1 MARIWVVAVLV
12 LAMLAGCSDR
22 EPASADLQFQVG
34 GREPAV
40 IVPGDRPVV
49 ASAIFREDPDQGVFD
64 LDFVDG
70 ATTWEAR
77 DVELT
82 YHGIHQ
88 GWDEWG
94 RSIPV
99 FVFRYMPMVLE
110 IDEIEITATGVE
122 LSGQWRPHL
131 VEYLFDAADGR
142 FIGAVDLDA
151 EVRNFIDPSQR
162 HALTWSYTSTL
173 FLFMQ
178 WKALG
183 GVPGSFEAF
192 GMTYAMER
200 YDGEPPVAGN
210 CDAYQLVRVE
220 PPPKGNRTT
229 LVCLEKSSQVPLW
242 AYSGQADEGML
253 FQRQGQGFGLPPFE
267 GAALSPHVFDT
278 APWDTVA
285 VEPQKPVHVAPAA
298 RRGDWAYELQERTRA
313 LYLQPEFMV
322 YNLRHDDVYLFD
334 AMTGWPPHTPLSL
347 LDLVN
352 PPTVPL
358 RAKQTSW
365 LMLTPDEG
373 MFWGFVDTY
382 SRPGDGEDLHV
393 AQAKAYEFEGPLGR
407 TYPSLEELPDVPLVG
422 DVTTTYASLAPPT
435 PRIIQFSTLPEF
447 DDIDWGAWALY
458 WLGIGSCFEE
468 VEDAPFAWF
477 SAVTGQL
484 MSAGHVHSYENG
496 CSVGGGGM
504 RAPDGTDV
512 LVVPRPDASPVLVVD
527 GHAIVDGRVLPVK
540 PIPSTRPVVGLPSGL
555 LG

>member
-407 TYPSLEELPDVPLVG
+407 TYPSLEELPDVPCPAHSAHHPIFNASRIRRHRLGGLGVVLVG
-422 DVTTTYASLAPPT
+422 HRFLLRGSGGCAVCMVQRGHGPAHVGWPRAQLRERLLRGWRRHARPGWHGRLGRAAP
-435 PRIIQFSTLPEF
+435 RCIA
-447 DDIDWGAWALY
+447 GA
-458 WLGIGSCFEE
+458 
-468 VEDAPFAWF
+468 
-477 SAVTGQL
+477 
-484 MSAGHVHSYENG
+484 
-496 CSVGGGGM
+496 
-504 RAPDGTDV
+504 
-512 LVVPRPDASPVLVVD
+512 
-527 GHAIVDGRVLPVK
+527 GRGWPCH
-540 PIPSTRPVVGLPSGL
+540 RGWQGAAR
-555 LG
+555 